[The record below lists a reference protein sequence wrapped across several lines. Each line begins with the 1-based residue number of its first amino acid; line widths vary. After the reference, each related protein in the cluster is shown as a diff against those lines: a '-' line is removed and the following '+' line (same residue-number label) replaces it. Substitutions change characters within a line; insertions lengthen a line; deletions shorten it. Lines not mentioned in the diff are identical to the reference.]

1 VRAETRRQLKQDKFS
16 RTTIQVAEQ
25 TVHWSVEHKSKI
37 VVGAIVAVVVISAL
51 LGAWYYLEQQ
61 EEKASVD
68 FSQAVQTMN
77 TPVRPAGMPPQPND
91 PSFASVTERAT
102 EAHKQFQALVDKY
115 PRTRSADFGH
125 YFLGVT
131 SATLGDNVAA
141 ERELKTVAGYHNA
154 DLSSLGKM
162 ALGSLY
168 RNTNRSQDAIN
179 LYKQLMQSPTSTA
192 GKTATEVQLAETYQD
207 AGNTAEAKK
216 LYEQI
221 QKENPQGDVG
231 QFAASKLQ
239 EMK

>member
-1 VRAETRRQLKQDKFS
+1 MRAETRRQLKQDKFS

-25 TVHWSVEHKSKI
+25 TVHWSVEHKGKI
-37 VVGAIVAVVVISAL
+37 VAGAIAAVVVISAL
-51 LGAWYYLEQQ
+51 LGTWYYLEQQ
-61 EEKASVD
+61 DEKASVD

-77 TPVRPAGMPPQPND
+77 TPVRPAGMPAQPND

-131 SATLGDNVAA
+131 SASLGDNIAA
-141 ERELKTVAGYHNA
+141 ERELKTVTGYHNA
-154 DLSSLGKM
+154 DLASLGKM
-162 ALGSLY
+162 ALASLY

-179 LYKQLMQSPTSTA
+179 LYKQLMQSPTSTV
-192 GKTATEVQLAETYQD
+192 GKTAAEVQLAETYQD
-207 AGNTAEAKK
+207 AGNTAAAKK
-216 LYEQI
+216 QYEQI
-221 QKENPQGDVG
+221 QKENPQGDAG

>member
-1 VRAETRRQLKQDKFS
+1 MRAETRRQLKQDKFS

-37 VVGAIVAVVVISAL
+37 VVGAIVAVVAITAL
-51 LGAWYYLEQQ
+51 LGGWYYLEQQ
-61 EEKASVD
+61 DEKASVD

-77 TPVRPAGMPPQPND
+77 TPIRPAGMPAQPND

-102 EAHKQFQALVDKY
+102 EARKQFQALVDKY

-131 SATLGDNVAA
+131 SATLGDKVAA
-141 ERELKTVAGYHNA
+141 ERELKTVAGYHNS
-154 DLSSLGKM
+154 DLSALAKM

-179 LYKQLMQSPTSTA
+179 LYKQLMQSPTSTV
-192 GKTATEVQLAETYQD
+192 GKAAAQIQLAETYQD
-207 AGNTAEAKK
+207 AGNPAEAKK
-216 LYEQI
+216 LYEQMK
-221 QKENPQGDVG
+221 KENPQGDVG